1 MSTVDLIYELIKKD
15 NSVNTLNNNKDL
27 FIKFYYNEMSLY
39 YGSNKVKEIYKY
51 LLSVDVDP
59 EIFPTLKRDIFSDF
73 NRYETNIT
81 QAFYMGKFEINNDVI
96 KKLYELIELYNDFKV
111 YDINNQMISIDKFT
125 RDYTGSMII
134 ALNKGIFNIDKN
146 YIKSMV
152 ECIKNN
158 IYIKNIVNNNI
169 PNGIMDRDYIFQY
182 LSRFLFTSEFVNIDS
197 LNNDLLLKSL
207 FNGVIKDKKF
217 IKKAFNSVDI
227 GLIFSNMDI
236 SVSDIIDMLDNVFD
250 SELEKIDFFK
260 TIYAKLEEKNMYR
273 ELLNFMIC
281 DLRHKM
287 YLQDEDKKKII
298 EKCALGYLDN
308 ITDEEARFLI
318 LNCDDKNF
326 LRNLKVDL
334 KSKDNTWSEY
344 TINLV
349 KEHTKDIDI
358 QKPTIEEGLKF
369 FDKLFNGEEVNQ
381 DEIINA
387 FIIFSKYVLNDDD
400 LKIYVVKS
408 DSYNGCAYD
417 SSNAIALNIDIIN
430 ELLNCKDYENNPNK
444 LWVID
449 TIFHELRHIVQFK
462 AIENEYMDDDLYEIY
477 KEDILMNYN
486 NGYYNQNYVGISFEK
501 DARIIG
507 AQHTFLFL
515 QKFFPNMIKCI
526 EYYKAKFEEEISKT
540 YENAKMFELSK
551 AISKEYVFDLL
562 VSLNP
567 SIVDKHKQLS
577 REYDEN
583 GEKKEISNLNNKI

>member
-51 LLSVDVDP
+51 LLSVDVDL

-236 SVSDIIDMLDNVFD
+236 SVSGIIDMLDNVFD

-358 QKPTIEEGLKF
+358 QKPTIEEGLQF

-387 FIIFSKYVLNDDD
+387 FTIFSKYVLNDDD

>member
-1 MSTVDLIYELIKKD
+1 MSTVDLIFELIKKD

-51 LLSVDVDP
+51 LLSVDVDL

-236 SVSDIIDMLDNVFD
+236 SVSGIIDMLDNVFD

-358 QKPTIEEGLKF
+358 QKPTIEEGLQF

-387 FIIFSKYVLNDDD
+387 FTIFSKYVLNDDD

>member
-308 ITDEEARFLI
+308 ITDEEVRFLI
-318 LNCDDKNF
+318 LNCDDKMF

-387 FIIFSKYVLNDDD
+387 FTIFSKYVLNDDD